1 MKKIVFAASIAAL
14 AIAPGF
20 AQSQRSVGAEAG
32 ELWLHQMVN
41 YNGEYYAIDA
51 NRSTTVRTD
60 WTIRSISIHEGE
72 KWEICAMPRYR
83 ECIPLTQSLP
93 DASRIGLEGNQIG
106 SARRIT
112 GS

>member
-1 MKKIVFAASIAAL
+1 MRKIVIAASFAAL
-14 AIAPGF
+14 AIAPVV
-20 AQSQRSVGAEAG
+20 AQSQAGGADAG
-32 ELWLHQMVN
+32 ELWLHQMVD
-41 YNGEYYAIDA
+41 YDGEYYAIDS

-72 KWEICAMPRYR
+72 TWEICAMPRYR
-83 ECIPLTQSLP
+83 ECIQLMQSVP